1 MGSLFLQK
9 QPTMDFSF
17 PPEKFPQDISLLGAI
32 FMITLGRTQGS
43 PLQLD
48 VAPLRPLHPLQGWV
62 APPRPFSY
70 NKATA

>member
-32 FMITLGRTQGS
+32 FMTPARRGHKVRPYSLTWPRCARSTRCKDG
-43 PLQLD
+43 
-48 VAPLRPLHPLQGWV
+48 LRPPDLSSIIKP
-62 APPRPFSY
+62 
-70 NKATA
+70 